1 MLKKVL
7 PVLLVLF
14 LGYWLVTDPH
24 GLARATRSSA
34 GETSQM
40 FTSVITYLRAL

>member
-1 MLKKVL
+1 MLKKIL

-14 LGYWLVTDPH
+14 LGFWLVTDPH

-34 GETSQM
+34 DGTSSL
-40 FTSVITYLRAL
+40 FTSLITFLRAL

>member
-1 MLKKVL
+1 MLKKAL
-7 PVLLVLF
+7 PVILVLF

-34 GETSQM
+34 DGTSNL
-40 FTSVITYLRAL
+40 FTSLITFLRAL